1 MSPTSKFKVLGGEN
15 RESRF
20 QQKKIVLSQ
29 NGLLLL
35 NLKSFGM
42 WESGAKSFIKNIML
56 SQNCL
61 LLLNLKKSFGR
72 GESVKILS
80 SKLSPTFKTQRLV
93 IKDSSWDHCN
103 ALADYSFRQVV
114 P

>member
-1 MSPTSKFKVLGGEN
+1 MIFKKNSVVSKLSPTFKLKKFWEVRIRSKISKKNNVVSKLSPTSKFKVLGGEN

-42 WESGAKSFIKNIML
+42 
-56 SQNCL
+56 
-61 LLLNLKKSFGR
+61 
-72 GESVKILS
+72 
-80 SKLSPTFKTQRLV
+80 
-93 IKDSSWDHCN
+93 
-103 ALADYSFRQVV
+103 
-114 P
+114 